1 MPQWGS
7 PIKSS
12 TLWKNSNCNKKTL
25 PYIIHFHYNLRSF
38 SFQIHPLILHFV
50 VFVPIKCWEKNQNYT
65 KKPNRS
71 LQSFKIDSQIVFHCF
86 HADLMFGDSLQ
97 PLRNI
102 QLAVLCRTQKH
113 RTKFIVKVTLRTS
126 SWQLLLECYALNT
139 TWNWKRQQI
148 NHNAIAFFKHVSIEF
163 FFFRRTLCISDDD
176 CDFNYGCSVMCLQ
189 RLSSI
194 GGNSFF
200 ILLNEISHTRQ
211 IVTQFICA
219 W

>member
-12 TLWKNSNCNKKTL
+12 TLWKNSSCNKKTL

-163 FFFRRTLCISDDD
+163 FFLDEH
-176 CDFNYGCSVMCLQ
+176 Y
-189 RLSSI
+189 
-194 GGNSFF
+194 
-200 ILLNEISHTRQ
+200 
-211 IVTQFICA
+211 A
-219 W
+219 